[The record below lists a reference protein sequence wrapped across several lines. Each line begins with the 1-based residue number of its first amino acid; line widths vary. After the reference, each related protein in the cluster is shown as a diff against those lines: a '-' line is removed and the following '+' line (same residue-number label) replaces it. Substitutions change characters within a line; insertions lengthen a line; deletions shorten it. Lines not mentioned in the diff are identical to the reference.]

1 MTMQYAYVDRLQ
13 AQKMKRYP
21 TKVINIIGGP
31 GCEKS
36 FYSSV
41 LALWLHQRN
50 KTVEMVPDYAKSLVW
65 QQDFEALKN
74 QYHIAMQQHRMLSV
88 LNGQVQFIINECS
101 LPQLMY
107 YNEYYEDNICDV
119 KKTGAQIYAWHKE
132 FDNVNL
138 VVQRDLDRPY
148 NPTGRFQDENKAR
161 EMDKHIRNTLV
172 YHGIKYTLVAPVQA
186 DIEAFA
192 ATALT

>member
-1 MTMQYAYVDRLQ
+1 MTMQYAYVNRLQ
-13 AQKMKRYP
+13 TQKMKRYP
-21 TKVINIIGGP
+21 TKIINIIGGP

-36 FYSSV
+36 LYSSV
-41 LALWLHQRN
+41 LVLWLHQHN
-50 KTVEMVPDYAKSLVW
+50 KTVETVPDYAKSLVW

-74 QYHIAMQQHRMLSV
+74 QYHIALQQHRMLSV

-101 LPQLMY
+101 QPQLLY
-107 YNEYYEDNICDV
+107 YNEYYEENICDV
-119 KKTGAQIYAWHKE
+119 KKTSAQIHAWHNE
-132 FDNVNL
+132 FDSVNL

-148 NPTGRFQDENKAR
+148 HATGRLQDESKAR
-161 EMDKHIRNTLV
+161 EMDKQIRNTLV

-192 ATALT
+192 QAYLT